1 MAPIRLINITPV
13 NLCADA
19 TPDATPRQR
28 PGRSL
33 GRYCP
38 GAARA
43 YVTVWWLSSVPSSR
57 TQSATP

>member
-1 MAPIRLINITPV
+1 LGGHCGAPISP
-13 NLCADA
+13 A
-19 TPDATPRQR
+19 
-28 PGRSL
+28 
-33 GRYCP
+33 RYCP